1 MSDGVT
7 PQGSYVAVSGQ
18 PGRGSVHVVESVPA
32 LGRDSVTVTDV
43 PSVHDT
49 HVHGSGG
56 RPTVSSCD
64 CSNGCTIEELFPNG

>member
-32 LGRDSVTVTDV
+32 LGRDSLTVV
-43 PSVHDT
+43 NGVAVRSR
-49 HVHGSGG
+49 HGSRNALAG
-56 RPTVSSCD
+56 VNS
-64 CSNGCTIEELFPNG
+64 LL